1 MALSSSSIASTS
13 AITSG
18 SFSVFSSGALTTTV
32 PEGTLIA
39 SSSVPK
45 RSFISSCVTVES
57 ISGMENVGLGDFA
70 KFTAPKPRAAKRISQ
85 TAKNGQTFLY
95 DQLPSR

>member
-1 MALSSSSIASTS
+1 MASTS

-18 SFSVFSSGALTTTV
+18 SLSVLPSGALTTTV

-70 KFTAPKPRAAKRISQ
+70 KFTAPKPRAPKRISQ